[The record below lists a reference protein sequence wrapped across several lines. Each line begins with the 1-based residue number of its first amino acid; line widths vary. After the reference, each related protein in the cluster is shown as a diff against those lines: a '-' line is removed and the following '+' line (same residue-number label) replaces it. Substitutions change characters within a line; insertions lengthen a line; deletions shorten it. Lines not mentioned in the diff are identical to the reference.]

1 MDDKRNKGL
10 AKGRR
15 REKIIIEAE
24 FTIFIIFGVIF
35 IIIGI
40 IGCIIPG
47 IAGPPFSFLAL
58 ICLSIA
64 KKWEPFSVRFLIV
77 MGVLTVVVQVL
88 DYLLPAVGAKKFG
101 ATRYGFWGAIIGMLF
116 GIIFVPPFGIIIGA
130 FFGALI
136 GEVIAGKKA
145 YEALKAG
152 WGVFVGVMVGILL
165 KLIASGIMTF
175 YFIKALF

>member
-1 MDDKRNKGL
+1 MPILILLG
-10 AKGRR
+10 
-15 REKIIIEAE
+15 I
-24 FTIFIIFGVIF
+24 VF

-40 IGCIIPG
+40 LGCIIPG

-64 KKWEPFSVRFLIV
+64 RKWEPFSADFLV
-77 MGVLTVVVQVL
+77 AMGVLTVVVQAL

-101 ATRYGFWGAIIGMLF
+101 ASRYGFWGAIIGMLL
-116 GIIFVPPFGIIIGA
+116 GIIYVPPLGIIIGA
-130 FFGALI
+130 FLGALL
-136 GEVIAGKKA
+136 GEVLAGKKT

-152 WGVFVGVMVGILL
+152 AGVFVGLMFGILL
-165 KLIASGIMTF
+165 KLTAAGIMTF